1 MSQDPDPT
9 LSDRIFADLS
19 RRILAGDLAPG
30 SKLRQDEVAAG
41 FHASHVPVREAFR
54 RLEAEGLVEAIPR
67 RGVRV
72 AVMNAARHFE
82 LLEMRAALEALAL
95 THAAERFTRGHM
107 VLLLQADRA
116 CSQAIDAE
124 TWEAANAEF
133 HRLLIEPC
141 PLPQLMQTLGRLQLL
156 VQWGGRV
163 LAPQRAASYPRED
176 RDHRAILQA
185 LQGAEV
191 ARAAEILTRHI
202 RRAHVVR

>member
-9 LSDRIFADLS
+9 LSDRIFVDLS

-72 AVMNAARHFE
+72 ATMNPARHFE
-82 LLEMRAALEALAL
+82 LLEMRASLEALAL
-95 THAAERFTRGHM
+95 THAAERFDRGHM
-107 VLLLQADRA
+107 VLLLKADRA
-116 CSQAIDAE
+116 CSAAE
-124 TWEAANAEF
+124 DSEAWEAANAEF
-133 HRLLIEPC
+133 HHLLIEPC
-141 PLPQLMQTLGRLQLL
+141 PLPQLIQILGRLQLL

-163 LAPQRAASYPRED
+163 LAPQRAANYPRED

-185 LQGAEV
+185 LQGGEV
-191 ARAAEILTRHI
+191 ARAAEILSRHI
-202 RRAHVVR
+202 RRAHIGR